1 MAKSRSTLLI
11 IIGIGVFIVGT
22 GLAFVVSRGGDSSP
36 DAKVQAAAP
45 AAPKPGEVTTP
56 GAAAPAF
63 SIPAGKQ
70 AVAISLGRVQGVLG
84 LVKAHDRVNL
94 FATVKSGSPAPAPS
108 LAPTP
113 AVKLVLSD
121 VEVLATTPPPLAA
134 PDAPTT
140 FVLALTAADA
150 EQVVYL
156 QTFEGLYLSL
166 ARTDQGVVQTPGR
179 AAGHPF

>member
-11 IIGIGVFIVGT
+11 VIGIGVFIVGT
-22 GLAFVVSRGGDSSP
+22 GLAFVASRGGGSDP
-36 DAKVQAAAP
+36 QPKVQAVAP
-45 AAPKPGEVTTP
+45 AAAPKPGDVTQP

-63 SIPAGKQ
+63 SIPEGKQ
-70 AVAISLGRVQGVLG
+70 ALAISLGSVQAVGG

-94 FATVKSGSPAPAPS
+94 FGTIKANAPAPKPN

-121 VEVLATTPPPLAA
+121 IEVLSATPAPPAGGAA
-134 PDAPTT
+134 T
-140 FVLALTAADA
+140 FVLALTAAEA

-156 QTFEGLYLSL
+156 QTFEGMYLAL

-179 AAGHPF
+179 SAGSPF

>member
-11 IIGIGVFIVGT
+11 TIGIGVFIVGT
-22 GLAFVVSRGGDSSP
+22 GLAFVASRGGGGSSTP
-36 DAKVQAAAP
+36 QVQAAAP
-45 AAPKPGEVTTP
+45 AAPKPGDVTQP
-56 GAAAPAF
+56 GVVAPVF
-63 SIPAGKQ
+63 SIPAGRQ
-70 AVAISLGRVQGVLG
+70 AVAIQLGRVQSVAG

-94 FATVKSGSPAPAPS
+94 FGTVKGNSPPPKPN

-121 VEVLATTPPPLAA
+121 IEVLATTPPPATA
-134 PDAPTT
+134 PDGLTT
-140 FVLALTAADA
+140 FVLALTPAEA

-156 QTFEGLYLSL
+156 QSFEGLYLSL

-179 AAGHPF
+179 SAGAPF